1 MTTADKP
8 PGNVVALRGTDALRG
23 SDALGAPPLPSDA
36 PVALIPGTDMANAR
50 RVHVRHGSRL
60 HYTVERGWL
69 VWSGRHWQID
79 DKAVAVAQLAKES
92 AESMLD
98 EIRAAVD
105 QKQAFRDAKAAAQK
119 RAIEAAI
126 WLARSEPG
134 VYQQLIT
141 FDADPMILNV
151 GNGIVDLTTGA
162 LRPHDPAAR
171 CTMLAGCDFEPAA
184 EAPRW
189 RRFIGEVCLENVELM
204 DYVQRMCGYLLTAS
218 VQEHCL
224 FFLHGGGRNG
234 KSVLVE
240 AVMRVMGDY
249 ACAAEPEMLM
259 TRKHVGIPNDV
270 ARLRGRRAV
279 FLNETNQGH
288 RFDEAKLKNLTG
300 GDKLNARF
308 LREEFFDF
316 APTHKLCLRGN
327 HKPTVNGTDEGIWSR
342 LRLIPFNLR
351 LAQSEIDQA
360 LPAALAL
367 ELPGILAWCVAGCLE
382 WQRHGLAT
390 PQVILD
396 ALTEYRAESDTLG
409 RFLDEKCDLNP
420 NRRVS
425 SSLLF
430 TRYREYCDAASER
443 WLSAKDFP
451 GEMERRGFE
460 RSKIHGQKHFQG
472 LDLKHVPTQET
483 DSWIQD

>member
-1 MTTADKP
+1 MSANPLDKP
-8 PGNVVALRGTDALRG
+8 LVQPKIVPLRGE
-23 SDALGAPPLPSDA
+23 LPVGEVP

-50 RVHVRHGSRL
+50 RMHQRHGHNL

-98 EIRAAVD
+98 EIREAAD
-105 QKQAFRDAKAAAQK
+105 QKQAFKDARAAAQ
-119 RAIEAAI
+119 RRSIEAAI

-134 VYQQLIT
+134 IYQQLTT

-151 GNGIVDLTTGA
+151 GNGIVDLTTGE
-162 LRPHDPAAR
+162 LGPHDQEAR
-171 CTMLAGCDFEPAA
+171 CTMLAGCDYDARA

-189 RRFIGEVCLENVELM
+189 RQFIGEVCLENVELM
-204 DYVQRMCGYLLTAS
+204 DYMQRMCGYLLTAS

-240 AVMRVMGDY
+240 TIMRVMGDY

-259 TRKHVGIPNDV
+259 TKKHVGIPNDV

-327 HKPTVNGTDEGIWSR
+327 HKPTVSGTDEGIWSR

-351 LAQSEIDQA
+351 LDPQDIDQG
-360 LPAALAL
+360 LPAALAR
-367 ELPGILAWCVAGCLE
+367 ELPGILTWCVQGCLL
-382 WQRHGLAT
+382 WQQHGLAT

-396 ALTEYRAESDTLG
+396 ALKEYRAESDTLG
-409 RFLDEKCDLNP
+409 RFIDEQCECAPLYEYKGSALYSRYRDFCEQAGE
-420 NRRVS
+420 RYVS
-425 SSLLF
+425 S
-430 TRYREYCDAASER
+430 
-443 WLSAKDFP
+443 KDFP
-451 GEMERRGFE
+451 AEMERKGFKRHKKVGE
-460 RSKIHGQKHFQG
+460 RLFIGIRYKSDGYQG
-472 LDLKHVPTQET
+472 YERD
-483 DSWIQD
+483 

>member
-1 MTTADKP
+1 MELP
-8 PGNVVALRGTDALRG
+8 PLSVYEDERVVPLRGDATPLVH
-23 SDALGAPPLPSDA
+23 DTPP
-36 PVALIPGTDMANAR
+36 VELIPGTDMANAR
-50 RVHVRHGSRL
+50 RMHARHGHNL

-69 VWSGRHWQID
+69 VWSGKYWQAD
-79 DKAVAVAQLAKES
+79 DKAVGVAALAKES

-98 EIRAAVD
+98 EIRGAVD
-105 QKQAFRDAKAAAQK
+105 KKQAFKDAKAAAQK

-134 VYQQLIT
+134 IYQQLIT

-151 GNGIVDLTTGA
+151 GNGIVGLSTGE
-162 LRPHDPAAR
+162 LGPHEQDAR
-171 CTMLAGCDFEPAA
+171 CTMLAGCDFDPNAQ
-184 EAPRW
+184 APRW
-189 RRFIGEVCLENVELM
+189 RQFVGEVCLENVELM

-234 KSVLVE
+234 KSVMVE
-240 AVMRVMGDY
+240 TIMRVMGDY

-259 TRKHVGIPNDV
+259 TKKHVGIPNDV

-351 LAQSEIDQA
+351 LTPAEIDMS
-360 LPAALAL
+360 LTAALAR
-367 ELPGILAWCVAGCLE
+367 ELPGILAWCVQGCLL
-382 WQRHGLAT
+382 WQQNGLAT

-396 ALTEYRAESDTLG
+396 ALTEYRSESDTLG
-409 RFLDEKCDLNP
+409 RFIDECCEIKP
-420 NRRVS
+420 NSRVVCS
-425 SSLLF
+425 ALF
-430 TRYREYCDAASER
+430 NRYRDYCIAASER
-443 WLSAKDFP
+443 HLSAKDFP
-451 GEMERRGFE
+451 SELERRGHNRVKSDGIKKYQGIELKQLPFE
-460 RSKIHGQKHFQG
+460 E
-472 LDLKHVPTQET
+472 PT
-483 DSWIQD
+483 SWFKD

>member
-1 MTTADKP
+1 MELP
-8 PGNVVALRGTDALRG
+8 PLSAYEDDARAIGEKVVGLRGQARPLIG
-23 SDALGAPPLPSDA
+23 EPP

-50 RVHVRHGSRL
+50 RMHRRHGANL

-98 EIRAAVD
+98 EIRTAPD
-105 QKQAFRDAKAAAQK
+105 QKQAFKDAKAAAQK
-119 RAIEAAI
+119 RAIEASI

-134 VYQQLIT
+134 IYQQLVT

-151 GNGIVDLTTGA
+151 GNGIIDLTTGE
-162 LRPHDPAAR
+162 LNPHEQDAR
-171 CTMLAGCDFEPAA
+171 CTMLAGCDYDAHA
-184 EAPRW
+184 VAPRW
-189 RRFIGEVCLENVELM
+189 RQFVSEVCLENVELM
-204 DYVQRMCGYLLTAS
+204 DYIQRMCGYLLTAT

-240 AVMRVMGDY
+240 TIMKVMGDY

-259 TRKHVGIPNDV
+259 TRKHAGIPNDV

-351 LAQSEIDQA
+351 LAPADVDQS
-360 LPAALAL
+360 LPNALAR
-367 ELPGILAWCVAGCLE
+367 ELPGILAWCVQGCLQ
-382 WQRHGLAT
+382 WQQHGLAT

-396 ALTEYRAESDTLG
+396 AMADYRTESDTLG
-409 RFLDEKCDLNP
+409 RFIDEGCTLGPRLK
-420 NRRVS
+420 VS
-425 SSLLF
+425 TNALF
-430 TRYREYCDAASER
+430 GRYREYCEAACER
-443 WLSAKDFP
+443 YLSAKDFP
-451 GEMERRGFE
+451 SEMERRGFQRVKSHGLKYFQGVELKHIPFEEE
-460 RSKIHGQKHFQG
+460 RSWHN
-472 LDLKHVPTQET
+472 D
-483 DSWIQD
+483 